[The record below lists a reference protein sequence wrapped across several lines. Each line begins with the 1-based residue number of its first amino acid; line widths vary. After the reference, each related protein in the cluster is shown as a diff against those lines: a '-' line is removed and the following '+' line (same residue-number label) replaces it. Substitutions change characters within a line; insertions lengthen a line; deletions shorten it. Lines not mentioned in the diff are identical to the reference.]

1 MSVDLRTS
9 VIILESNDKKM
20 QYYSKAIISLC
31 HYWAIWY
38 WFLNKLCHN
47 LHFCLRLTFNTASRR
62 NIQYH
67 TDTRTRFTQP
77 QTSAHAL
84 KSGVVEPWPRG
95 FVIVSS
101 TAAPG
106 YGVPMWCLR
115 GLYVA
120 LIALLPSPSS
130 RWYKVQN
137 LIATITCN
145 ERSLLQESWV
155 SARSISEVVL
165 WKWKK
170 KEIQPG
176 NCCE

>member
-62 NIQYH
+62 KVQYH

-84 KSGVVEPWPRG
+84 KSGVVDLWPPG
-95 FVIVSS
+95 FVIISS
-101 TAAPG
+101 PMAPG
-106 YGVPMWCLR
+106 HGVSQGTLR
-115 GLYVA
+115 GFDCSAAHFLFQMVEGSK
-120 LIALLPSPSS
+120 P
-130 RWYKVQN
+130 N
-137 LIATITCN
+137 CDH
-145 ERSLLQESWV
+145 SLQWEILAPGEL
-155 SARSISEVVL
+155 SISKERLWSSFMEV
-165 WKWKK
+165 
-170 KEIQPG
+170 KEKRNPAW
-176 NCCE
+176 

>member
-62 NIQYH
+62 KVQYH

-77 QTSAHAL
+77 QTCFKIRSGGAL
-84 KSGVVEPWPRG
+84 ATWVCDHLLSCGSWAWGTYVVSQGTLRG
-95 FVIVSS
+95 FDCSAAQSLFQMVQGYKPNCDHSLQWEIL
-101 TAAPG
+101 APG
-106 YGVPMWCLR
+106 EL
-115 GLYVA
+115 
-120 LIALLPSPSS
+120 
-130 RWYKVQN
+130 
-137 LIATITCN
+137 
-145 ERSLLQESWV
+145 
-155 SARSISEVVL
+155 SISKERLWSSFMEV
-165 WKWKK
+165 
-170 KEIQPG
+170 KEKRNPAW
-176 NCCE
+176 